1 MSHDRICTFNVSVV
15 RINGK
20 IIVVGTP
27 TESPEDVLFRNTN
40 LTLTSPY
47 GRSCKAMTGL
57 IRVELCCTHHDWNPL
72 QILNLSYDR
81 ICNFNVSILCMLSMG
96 VLMFR

>member
-1 MSHDRICTFNVSVV
+1 MSYDRIFTFNVSVV

-20 IIVVGTP
+20 IIVVGAP

-47 GRSCKAMTGL
+47 GRSCEVMIGL
-57 IRVELCCTHHDWNPL
+57 IRVELHCTHHDWHPL
-72 QILNLSYDR
+72 QRFKNLSFR
-81 ICNFNVSILCMLSMG
+81 TIGFVTSINECP
-96 VLMFR
+96 FF